1 MSLWKNMTL
10 GLLAVLTALPVLA
23 EETKEKKKKGNNL
36 DNHQVYKLPDTISLD
51 DAQKEKLTGLKK
63 EYAEKLKAAVA
74 KQNEFL
80 TAEQLKARADAAKA
94 AKAAGKKGK
103 DAQADIDAA
112 VNLTPEQ
119 KEKKAAADKEMK
131 ELSKEIREKLEAFLT
146 DSQKALLK
154 TKKKKEPAKTA

>member
-63 EYAEKLKAAVA
+63 EYAEKLKAAIA